1 MLKCTTATVTI
12 LLFTVLCPGQT
23 LKQNS
28 HLEQTWSQWRGPRR
42 DGSLTNTDLP
52 DSLSQQQFQLR
63 WKIPL
68 GPGYSGPVISSDRVF
83 VTETIDEKTEVV
95 RALDRETGKLIW
107 KQSWPGALSVPF
119 FAKANGDWIR
129 ATPGYDGERLY
140 VAGIRDILVCLE
152 AATGKILWKIDF
164 VDQMNAKLPAFGF
177 ASSPLVTD
185 EAVYVQAGGGFCK
198 VDKLT
203 GEVKWRVLE
212 DGGGMFGSAFS
223 SPYLATLGG
232 IPQILVQTRTT
243 LAGVDP
249 VSGKVFWEQKIPA
262 FRGMNILTPTVYQ
275 NSVFTSSYGGRS
287 FLFEI
292 SKTNDGWQVKEL
304 WTNPMQAYMSS
315 PLIIGDSLYL
325 HLKNQ
330 RFTCLD
336 LKTGKARWTTSPYG
350 KYWSMVTDG
359 RKILALDQKGD
370 LLLIK
375 ANPEKFDLLDS
386 RHVAEDSWAHLAVSG
401 QDVYVRALDELVMY
415 STKSLEQ
422 TK

>member
-23 LKQNS
+23 LEQNS

-63 WKIPL
+63 WKVPL

-140 VAGIRDILVCLE
+140 VAGIRDILVCLD

-223 SPYLATLGG
+223 SPYLATLDG

-401 QDVYVRALDELVMY
+401 QDVYVRALDELMMY

>member
-95 RALDRETGKLIW
+95 RALDRETGKLNW

-185 EAVYVQAGGGFCK
+185 QAVYVQAGGGFCK

-223 SPYLATLGG
+223 SPYLTTLDG

-292 SKTNDGWQVKEL
+292 SQTNDGWQVKEL

-375 ANPEKFDLLDS
+375 ANPEKFELLDS
-386 RHVAEDSWAHLAVSG
+386 HHVAEDSWAHLAVIG

-415 STKSLEQ
+415 STKSFEQ